1 MSQGVAQ
8 FIPLLLI
15 GLIIL
20 FFVARSKAKKLD
32 PRNEL
37 EKAKRISR
45 IFASEMHKSDKVDTN
60 SFSYNFGKS
69 IRVCFQKYFVFD
81 GKASRSEFWYF
92 ILFINILYIPAF
104 IIDLVFFI
112 NLDIDTHGVIPGIVL
127 LIAAIPS
134 WAVGARRLHDTG
146 RTGWLQL
153 LSLTIIGIIPLIIW
167 FAEKGKSISVSETK
181 NNNKNELGDKLREL
195 NQLYK
200 ERVLTKAEFTKAKNK
215 LLK

>member
-1 MSQGVAQ
+1 
-8 FIPLLLI
+8 
-15 GLIIL
+15 
-20 FFVARSKAKKLD
+20 
-32 PRNEL
+32 
-37 EKAKRISR
+37 
-45 IFASEMHKSDKVDTN
+45 MHKK
-60 SFSYNFGKS
+60 K
-69 IRVCFQKYFVFD
+69 I
-81 GKASRSEFWYF
+81 EFWYF